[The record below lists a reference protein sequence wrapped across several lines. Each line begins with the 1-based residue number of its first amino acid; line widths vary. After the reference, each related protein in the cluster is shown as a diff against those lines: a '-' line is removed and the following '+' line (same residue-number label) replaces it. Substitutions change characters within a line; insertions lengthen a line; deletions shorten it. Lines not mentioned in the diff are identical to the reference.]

1 MIARHRDD
9 RQAASPAAG
18 RQPCLPHLSVAVP
31 IRTIFVPSDIIQP
44 SMTGGHIMEQPT
56 KLSFF
61 DTDQLPGYT
70 IADMAGEGPQAQEMI
85 ELFGRELVTK
95 TILQSAKLSVFHEK
109 AQPGEQVKP
118 HRHGTLQVDYV
129 LSGELI
135 FGNQRVSAGMGYVI
149 PDTLYSWRAGDEG
162 AEWIEIHAGEVGI
175 FTDRN
180 GS

>member
-1 MIARHRDD
+1 
-9 RQAASPAAG
+9 
-18 RQPCLPHLSVAVP
+18 
-31 IRTIFVPSDIIQP
+31 
-44 SMTGGHIMEQPT
+44 MEQPT
-56 KLSFF
+56 KLTFF
-61 DTDQLPGYT
+61 DTAQLPGYT

-109 AQPGEQVKP
+109 AKPGERVKP

-162 AEWIEIHAGEVGI
+162 AEWIEIHAGGVGI
-175 FTDRN
+175 FTERN
-180 GS
+180 GSA